1 MSLRPQKELAAKI
14 LKVGKSR
21 VWIDPTRIDDV
32 MIAIR
37 RQDIK
42 KLIHEKVID
51 KKPETSIS
59 RGRVRVSKNKKKKG
73 LRVGHGSRKG
83 PKFSTLPNKTLWV
96 SRIRKQREYLKQLR
110 ERRLLTP
117 ANYRML
123 YLRAKGGSF
132 NSIAQLKA
140 FIAQNKLL
148 RR

>member
-14 LKVGKSR
+14 MKVGKSR

-59 RGRVRVSKNKKKKG
+59 RGRVRVSKNKKKRG
-73 LRVGHGSRKG
+73 LRVGRGSKKG
-83 PKFSTLPNKTLWV
+83 PKFSTLSNKTLWV

-117 ANYRML
+117 ANYRIL